1 MQYHIYSMWSGG
13 DEASD
18 LDCAR
23 GCFRHF
29 ESVFTELA
37 DFRAFE
43 LLRNH
48 KTRANYL
55 LLKQVREW
63 RKGQRHYFEE
73 AVNVD
78 LIN

>member
-1 MQYHIYSMWSGG
+1 MWSGG

-23 GCFRHF
+23 GCFRHL

-55 LLKQVREW
+55 LLKQVGRGGGGGG
-63 RKGQRHYFEE
+63 RVSCLRC
-73 AVNVD
+73 AV
-78 LIN
+78 LCA